1 MLAEYLREPEGDRQ
15 KTRCV
20 VALVKSWD
28 HLGWVKRLGWELDE
42 RVEGMTPVVA
52 E

>member
-1 MLAEYLREPEGDRQ
+1 LLVEYLRELEGDRQ
-15 KTRCV
+15 KTRCM